1 MGAEFVGSTPQEL
14 SKQLANDVRIWAKWV
29 KDAGVRVD

>member
-1 MGAEFVGSTPQEL
+1 MGAEYVGNSPQDL

-29 KDAGVRVD
+29 KDVGIRVD